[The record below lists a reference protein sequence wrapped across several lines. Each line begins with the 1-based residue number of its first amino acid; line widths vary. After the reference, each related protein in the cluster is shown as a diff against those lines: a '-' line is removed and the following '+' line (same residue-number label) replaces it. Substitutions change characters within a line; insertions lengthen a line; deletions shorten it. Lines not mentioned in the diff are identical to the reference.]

1 VWKFQKPLMAAAS
14 VGKEVIPIP
23 DVRSIVSNVEII
35 LNFNS
40 LMLEALADRM
50 QHWEEE
56 GGDCLGDV
64 FLSFSDYLRSYVSYV
79 NNYGNA
85 MQTIARCKY
94 VCFVCFALF
103 VCCGLIVLVGC
114 VCVCCFCLE
123 VAFCWSLLS
132 VCSIESWTVR
142 L

>member
-94 VCFVCFALF
+94 VCFVCFCV
-103 VCCGLIVLVGC
+103 VCLLWVDRVGWLC
-114 VCVCCFCLE
+114 VCVLFL
-123 VAFCWSLLS
+123 FGGGFLLVS
-132 VCSIESWTVR
+132 VECVFD
-142 L
+142 